1 MHEKQFPA
9 FPPKSGPRWEDLVH
23 PSPTPEASSA
33 ALEVVITADNGM
45 TQASREV
52 IGDRVNQMWLACTLN
67 ITQNRRRD
75 VRLMNCGMESSPRR
89 LLKG

>member
-1 MHEKQFPA
+1 M
-9 FPPKSGPRWEDLVH
+9 H

-52 IGDRVNQMWLACTLN
+52 IGDRVDQMWLACTLN